1 MRIADPFFT
10 IAHVIGSL
18 PAVDDS
24 VRWDRSDRPS
34 SGLLLRQP
42 VRVAEAAR
50 AAVIAAPAA
59 DAACTFRLK
68 KTSSRSSRMT
78 VRSRRNVIA
87 GDLMVR
93 TQLRVDRWSCAE
105 RRRFFG
111 ARYRAPIRLS
121 KDASDGCWKSR

>member
-1 MRIADPFFT
+1 MAEYASLFRHSGYGLRARFDRQIFRRALFRGLRSGWKHSPMRIADPFFT

-24 VRWDRSDRPS
+24 TRWDRSDRPS

-68 KTSSRSSRMT
+68 NK
-78 VRSRRNVIA
+78 
-87 GDLMVR
+87 
-93 TQLRVDRWSCAE
+93 
-105 RRRFFG
+105 
-111 ARYRAPIRLS
+111 
-121 KDASDGCWKSR
+121 